1 MKAHRN
7 VVLTIAAL
15 ALACIFVGTANAQL
29 MVKDAHF
36 TLPFKAKWVDTVL
49 PPGDY
54 TLSVSLLSGRG
65 YALYSVT
72 FAGAG
77 KKKTILALRPLGPR
91 VGERNMLVAECS
103 GRKYSIRA
111 LHLPTADLI
120 LTFPTPKTERTVIAE
135 APETIQSVPILVAA
149 K

>member
-54 TLSVSLLSGRG
+54 TLSVSGRG

-91 VGERNMLVAECS
+91 VGERNMLVAVS
-103 GRKYSIRA
+103 GGEMHSISA
-111 LHLPTADLI
+111 LHLASAGLV
-120 LTFPTPKTERTVIAE
+120 LTFPVPKGRQVVIAK
-135 APETIQSVPILVAA
+135 APEVIQSVPILIAA